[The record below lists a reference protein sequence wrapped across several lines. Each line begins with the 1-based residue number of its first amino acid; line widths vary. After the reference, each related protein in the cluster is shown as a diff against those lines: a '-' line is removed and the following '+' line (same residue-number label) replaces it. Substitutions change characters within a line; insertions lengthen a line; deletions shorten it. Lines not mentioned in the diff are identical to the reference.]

1 MTEFNN
7 YQQMVET
14 TIDLDAIKNH
24 LYLIKS
30 SFKPELTELRE
41 QLDEIEGKIQKLA
54 DKVCF
59 FIPALAQTID
69 VYKNYFRSQKISIDR
84 LSLTR
89 TPKTAIISEY
99 RERMMKF

>member
-1 MTEFNN
+1 MTEFKS
-7 YQQMVET
+7 YQKMVET

-41 QLDEIEGKIQKLA
+41 QLDEIEGKIQKLS

-59 FIPALAQTID
+59 ILALAQTID
-69 VYKNYFRSQKISIDR
+69 VYK
-84 LSLTR
+84 
-89 TPKTAIISEY
+89 IILGFKRY
-99 RERMMKF
+99 R